1 MIICSPQLGLSPKS
15 ILGGEVFD
23 VEILSGLAKKGAKV
37 EVILPKNLPYPKHS
51 NLSVTRLPFV
61 HFPAFLF
68 NILVIPYLFKVNKKQ
83 KTQLLRL
90 HQPQFLFIAAI
101 IFKIF
106 NKGVKTVATY
116 HQFNETN
123 FGPFS
128 RWMNN
133 YWDLIVCD
141 SQNVKNKLIHSYQVS
156 SAKILVVHN
165 GVPAYLKPE
174 KKDKQLVRKYKL
186 ERKTVL
192 LFMGLFIPR
201 KNPLFLLDLIK
212 VAIKYN
218 PDLVLVFLGK
228 GPLKEEIISKA
239 KQLKIEKSI
248 IVMEPV
254 FGPEKTKIHN
264 LADVFVHPALDEGF
278 ALAPLEAMA
287 CGKPVIMN
295 DSHSAK
301 EAIEDGYNGILCK
314 ENDLN
319 SWQKAIYKFA
329 KNKEI
334 REKLGKNSLKK
345 VKEEFSWEQS
355 ASRHYQFFKQA
366 IF

>member
-23 VEILSGLAKKGAKV
+23 VEILSGLSKKGVKV
-37 EVILPKNLPYPKHS
+37 HIIVPKNLPYPKDS
-51 NLSVTRLPFV
+51 NLSVTYLPFV

-68 NILVIPYLFKVNKKQ
+68 NILVIPYLFKINNKQ
-83 KTQLLRL
+83 KIQILRL

-106 NKGVKTVATY
+106 NKDVKTVATY

-128 RWMNN
+128 KWINN

-141 SQNVKNKLIHSYQVS
+141 SEKVKNKLINSYHVS
-156 SAKILVVHN
+156 LNKILVVHN
-165 GVPAYLKPE
+165 GVPQYLKPE
-174 KKDKQLVRKYKL
+174 KKDNVLVKKYNLKG
-186 ERKTVL
+186 KTVL
-192 LFMGLFIPR
+192 LFMGLFIAR

-212 VAIKYN
+212 VAIKSN
-218 PDLVLVFLGK
+218 PDIVLMFLGK
-228 GPLKEEIISKA
+228 GPLKEEILSKA
-239 KQLKIEKSI
+239 KQLNVEKNI
-248 IVMEPV
+248 RLIEPV
-254 FGPEKTKIHN
+254 FDQEKTKIHN
-264 LADVFVHPALDEGF
+264 LADFFVHPSLDEGF

-295 DSHSAK
+295 NSHSAR

-314 ENDLN
+314 ENDIN
-319 SWQKAIYKFA
+319 SWLQAINKLAKYKDIRQKF
-329 KNKEI
+329 
-334 REKLGKNSLKK
+334 GKNSRKK
-345 VKEEFSWEQS
+345 VKEEFNWEQS
-355 ASRHYQFFKQA
+355 VNRHYQFFKQA
-366 IF
+366 IS